1 MNISVSA
8 MGAVER
14 LAGWWEG
21 KRGMK
26 RYLGGSRL
34 VDLLFGLVNFLS

>member
-8 MGAVER
+8 MGAAEG
-14 LAGWWEG
+14 LAGWEG

-34 VDLLFGLVNFLS
+34 VDLLFGPVLE